1 MKPLASA
8 CAQAGASTREKQS
21 ASPPAK
27 MNIEA
32 RMTTPLTSYAGR
44 IPGRVPHELPKV
56 DIRPRSMD
64 KHH

>member
-1 MKPLASA
+1 
-8 CAQAGASTREKQS
+8 
-21 ASPPAK
+21 
-27 MNIEA
+27 
-32 RMTTPLTSYAGR
+32 MTTPLTSYAGR